1 MTKKTSPNKGAC
13 FFGNLGDDMQGMN
26 INTGRTISDMEH
38 LRQSITNILSTP
50 IGSRIMRRDYG
61 SRLFKRLDAPLTG
74 ELLAEI
80 YADVVE
86 ALFSY
91 EPRFEVTNV
100 SVVSMD
106 QGHLILDVTGKYLI
120 TGEDITLTGIE
131 IQ

>member
-1 MTKKTSPNKGAC
+1 
-13 FFGNLGDDMQGMN
+13 MN
-26 INTGRTISDMEH
+26 INTGRSIEDMEH

-80 YADVVE
+80 YADVVD

>member
-1 MTKKTSPNKGAC
+1 
-13 FFGNLGDDMQGMN
+13 MQGMN
-26 INTGRTISDMEH
+26 INTGRSIEDMEH

-106 QGHLILDVTGKYLI
+106 QGHLILDVTGKYLV

>member
-1 MTKKTSPNKGAC
+1 MT
-13 FFGNLGDDMQGMN
+13 GMDRAS
-26 INTGRTISDMEH
+26 GKPLADLLH
-38 LRQSITNILSTP
+38 LRQSITDILSTP

-100 SVVSMD
+100 SVVSID
-106 QGHLILDVTGKYLI
+106 QGHLILDVTGKYLV
-120 TGEDITLTGIE
+120 TGEDVTLNGIE

>member
-1 MTKKTSPNKGAC
+1 
-13 FFGNLGDDMQGMN
+13 MN
-26 INTGRTISDMEH
+26 INTGRSIEDMEH

>member
-1 MTKKTSPNKGAC
+1 
-13 FFGNLGDDMQGMN
+13 MN
-26 INTGRTISDMEH
+26 INTGRSIEDMEH

-106 QGHLILDVTGKYLI
+106 QGHLILDVTGKYLV
-120 TGEDITLTGIE
+120 TGEDVTLNGIE

>member
-1 MTKKTSPNKGAC
+1 
-13 FFGNLGDDMQGMN
+13 MQGMN
-26 INTGRTISDMEH
+26 INTGRSIEDMEH

-120 TGEDITLTGIE
+120 TGENITLTGIE

>member
-1 MTKKTSPNKGAC
+1 
-13 FFGNLGDDMQGMN
+13 MQGMN
-26 INTGRTISDMEH
+26 INTGRSIEDMEH

-50 IGSRIMRRDYG
+50 IGSRIMRREYG

-91 EPRFEVTNV
+91 EPRIEVTNV

-106 QGHLILDVTGKYLI
+106 QGHLRLDVTGKYLV
-120 TGEDITLTGIE
+120 TGEDVTLNGIE

>member
-1 MTKKTSPNKGAC
+1 
-13 FFGNLGDDMQGMN
+13 MN
-26 INTGRTISDMEH
+26 VHTGRSIADMDH
-38 LRQSITNILSTP
+38 LRQSITDILSTP
-50 IGSRIMRRDYG
+50 IGSRVMRRDYG

-100 SVVSMD
+100 SVVSMEN
-106 QGHLILDVTGKYLI
+106 GHLILDVTGKYLI
-120 TGEDITLTGIE
+120 TGEDITLNGIE

>member
-1 MTKKTSPNKGAC
+1 
-13 FFGNLGDDMQGMN
+13 MN

>member
-1 MTKKTSPNKGAC
+1 
-13 FFGNLGDDMQGMN
+13 MN
-26 INTGRTISDMEH
+26 INTGRSIEDMEH

-50 IGSRIMRRDYG
+50 IGSRIMRREYG

-106 QGHLILDVTGKYLI
+106 QGHLILDVTGKYLV

>member
-1 MTKKTSPNKGAC
+1 
-13 FFGNLGDDMQGMN
+13 MN

-74 ELLAEI
+74 ELMAEI

>member
-1 MTKKTSPNKGAC
+1 
-13 FFGNLGDDMQGMN
+13 MQGMN

-74 ELLAEI
+74 ELMAEI

>member
-1 MTKKTSPNKGAC
+1 
-13 FFGNLGDDMQGMN
+13 MN
-26 INTGRTISDMEH
+26 INTGHSIEDMEH

-50 IGSRIMRRDYG
+50 IGSRIMRREYG

>member
-1 MTKKTSPNKGAC
+1 
-13 FFGNLGDDMQGMN
+13 MN
-26 INTGRTISDMEH
+26 INTGRNIEDMEH

-106 QGHLILDVTGKYLI
+106 QGHLILDVTGKYLV
-120 TGEDITLTGIE
+120 TGEDVTLNGIE

>member
-1 MTKKTSPNKGAC
+1 
-13 FFGNLGDDMQGMN
+13 MQGMN
-26 INTGRTISDMEH
+26 VHTGRSIADMDH
-38 LRQSITNILSTP
+38 LRQSITDILSTP
-50 IGSRIMRRDYG
+50 IGSRVMRRDYG

-91 EPRFEVTNV
+91 EPRFEVSNV
-100 SVVSMD
+100 SVVSMEN
-106 QGHLILDVTGKYLI
+106 GHLILDVTGKYLI
-120 TGEDITLTGIE
+120 TGEDITLNGIE